1 MSLMFIFIEIMELNY
16 DICKLHDLKN
26 ILIYLFLKR
35 VIMNLYVS
43 KYIQKILNITYYQN
57 CTT

>member
-1 MSLMFIFIEIMELNY
+1 MSLIFIFIEIMELNY

-43 KYIQKILNITYYQN
+43 KYVKKMLNITYYQT
-57 CTT
+57 CTN

>member
-35 VIMNLYVS
+35 VI
-43 KYIQKILNITYYQN
+43 KE
-57 CTT
+57 

>member
-43 KYIQKILNITYYQN
+43 KYVKKMLNITYYQT
-57 CTT
+57 CTN